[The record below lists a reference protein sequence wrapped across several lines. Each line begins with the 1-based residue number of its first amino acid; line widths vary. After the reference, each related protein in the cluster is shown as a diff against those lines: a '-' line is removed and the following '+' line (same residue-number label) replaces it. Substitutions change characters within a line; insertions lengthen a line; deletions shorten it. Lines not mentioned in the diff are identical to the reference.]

1 MWKLGKHD
9 GKRLSPV
16 KLTLLITLVLLFSL
30 LFMGDI
36 QLQVRAHPED
46 MDFFDLFESHGLPM
60 LIIDM
65 ETGAIVRGNQAAAD
79 FYGYAIHELEV
90 MRIQQINTRDDTEVF
105 QHIQAVSDQR
115 QHVFTFQ
122 HLTRTGEIKTVEVHS
137 YPYQLNGSTHLFS
150 IIQDITAKNAALSA
164 YHQQKNITIF
174 ITAAAA
180 VLFLL
185 LSIILI
191 RQNQKIKESL
201 RQVKDA
207 HHLMAYTV
215 NHSPSSIV
223 VLDKNLNHLY
233 ASDQFK
239 RDYDVSDQEI
249 IGKGHYE
256 VFPDIP
262 EKWRS
267 VHQQALQGQI
277 IAEED
282 DLFQRADGS
291 LKYSQW
297 ECRPWYY
304 EDNSIGGIIIYTQLI
319 HERKMAELKLQEE
332 KEKAEAASRSKS
344 LFLANMSHE
353 LRTPLNG
360 MMGMSQLMQL
370 TPLNHEQQEYM
381 LIFQHSCSAL
391 VNVVNEILNYSS
403 LDQGFESYESRS
415 LQLDQLMEEVK
426 NLHMITAS
434 AKNLVIS
441 TAIGKDVPNQVVG
454 DHYKLKQVLHNLV
467 GNAVKFTEKGVITLS
482 CALAEEPVD
491 TEIVLLEFRI
501 KDTGIGISADHLT
514 TIYEAFQQVDNSNT
528 RKHGGL
534 GLGLTITKK
543 LVHMMNGTI
552 DVESEEHTGSCFI
565 LTIPFQLCQEKI
577 ANS

>member
-1 MWKLGKHD
+1 MWNLRKHD
-9 GKRLSPV
+9 PTRHASV
-16 KLTLLITLVLLFSL
+16 KLKFLITLTLLLSL
-30 LFMGDI
+30 LFLWGI
-36 QLQVRAHPED
+36 QLQISAHPED
-46 MDFFDLFESHGLPM
+46 VDFFDLS
-60 LIIDM
+60 
-65 ETGAIVRGNQAAAD
+65 
-79 FYGYAIHELEV
+79 
-90 MRIQQINTRDDTEVF
+90 
-105 QHIQAVSDQR
+105 
-115 QHVFTFQ
+115 
-122 HLTRTGEIKTVEVHS
+122 
-137 YPYQLNGSTHLFS
+137 
-150 IIQDITAKNAALSA
+150 LSA
-164 YHQQKNITIF
+164 YHQQKNIIIF
-174 ITAAAA
+174 MAVAAA
-180 VLFLL
+180 VLFFL
-185 LSIILI
+185 LSVILI
-191 RQNQKIKESL
+191 RQNQKIKKSL
-201 RQVKDA
+201 RQARDS
-207 HHLMAYTV
+207 HHLMTYTV

-223 VLDKNLNHLY
+223 VLDKNMDHLY
-233 ASDQFK
+233 ASNQFK
-239 RDYDVSDQEI
+239 QDYDVSSQEI
-249 IGKGHYE
+249 IGKCHYD

-262 EKWRS
+262 EKWRA
-267 VHQQALQGQI
+267 VHQQALQGDI
-277 IAEED
+277 VGAED

-381 LIFQHSCSAL
+381 RIFQHSCSAL

-403 LDQGFESYESRS
+403 LDQGFESHELKSFRFN
-415 LQLDQLMEEVK
+415 QLLDEVK

-434 AKNLVIS
+434 AKKLVIHTTMGS
-441 TAIGKDVPNQVVG
+441 DVPHQVVG
-454 DHYKLKQVLHNLV
+454 DSYKLKQVLHNLV

-482 CALAEEPVD
+482 CEMTDEHVAHD
-491 TEIVLLEFRI
+491 TVFLEFRI
-501 KDTGIGISADHLT
+501 RDTGIGISADHLT

-565 LTIPFQLCQEKI
+565 LTLPFQLCHDHPD
-577 ANS
+577 ST